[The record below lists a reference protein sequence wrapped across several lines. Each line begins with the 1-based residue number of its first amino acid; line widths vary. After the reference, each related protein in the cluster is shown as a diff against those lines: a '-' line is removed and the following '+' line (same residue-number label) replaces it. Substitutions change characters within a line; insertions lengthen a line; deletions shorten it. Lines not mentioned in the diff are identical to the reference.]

1 MKKMFAGALAGFG
14 LGIAAAKLW
23 KHIAADRRLKGN
35 HDSDVDKK
43 DFCEYCY
50 GCSPFRDECMYDP
63 HTTKDSSGYD
73 DDEDYPSGYIVIIK
87 DAEGKMRSCDL
98 PLDDIMEDLFS
109 RIGKENEDGKDN
121 DDEDYEKEFNEVS
134 RLINEAFA
142 EDEETVHA
150 QASKK
155 AAKGQKTSS

>member
-50 GCSPFRDECMYDP
+50 GCSPFRDESMYDP

-73 DDEDYPSGYIVIIK
+73 DDEHG
-87 DAEGKMRSCDL
+87 AG
-98 PLDDIMEDLFS
+98 
-109 RIGKENEDGKDN
+109 
-121 DDEDYEKEFNEVS
+121 
-134 RLINEAFA
+134 A
-142 EDEETVHA
+142 
-150 QASKK
+150 
-155 AAKGQKTSS
+155 